1 MFNQL
6 ETVTLAAFLVA
17 LADLDAPLPQGLQEE
32 INKVGKLLL
41 EQPKAAIDRLV
52 ELAKHH
58 CISELYWQ
66 ARSNIQK
73 QYETQEK
80 NKYRDLDKESE
91 ANNNDADMIEN
102 LSIALPSKS
111 ITEIGQP
118 ILKAADSR
126 AAAKQNEV
134 EIRLVIRRAI

>member
-1 MFNQL
+1 MLNKL
-6 ETVTLAAFLVA
+6 ETVTLTAFLIT
-17 LADLDAPLPQGLQEE
+17 LTELDTPLPQNLQDD

-41 EQPKAAIDRLV
+41 DQPKAAIDKLV
-52 ELAKHH
+52 ELAKHD
-58 CISELYWQ
+58 CLSELYWQ

-80 NKYRDLDKESE
+80 NKHRDLDKESE
-91 ANNNDADMIEN
+91 ANNNDPDMIEN
-102 LSIALPSKS
+102 LSIALPAKS

-118 ILKAADSR
+118 ILQAADSR
-126 AAAKQNEV
+126 AAAKKDEV